1 MRNDLEQ
8 FMMKH
13 GAYWAVA
20 LCGVIIGK
28 LYSKEMQTPKTII
41 RSIFASLVITFI
53 IVERYATVT
62 DQATLFALVFV
73 AALLCDVIVEII
85 QSFGAK
91 VRADPSILTNWW
103 SKK

>member
-1 MRNDLEQ
+1 MNDFEK

-28 LYSKEMQTPKTII
+28 LYSKELQTTKTIV
-41 RSIFASLVITFI
+41 RSILASLVITFI
-53 IVERYATVT
+53 IVERYATTT

-85 QSFGAK
+85 QAFGAK
-91 VRADPSILTNWW
+91 VKADPSILTNWW